1 MDAVRVAHLREA
13 LAGTEWVQS
22 ARRFAGSLRTSVAPN
37 KGGLLLVGTE
47 SYEPWHLAAHLD
59 DEAAWSGQPELS
71 PTLVRHRVPPSAPAH
86 LSAGLGRIEA
96 AGRRE
101 TVLVVAPAAPGPE
114 LLERVHDARR
124 AGATVLALD
133 DTADEGS
140 GGGPGGELRA
150 LAHDA
155 LGADAAEVDL
165 EIVQHLVSAAAG
177 ESFHGRG
184 GPAGAPG
191 LPAAATRRSSFRD
204 RLSRLAE
211 HLSAPPPTRW

>member
-22 ARRFAGSLRTSVAPN
+22 ARRLAGSLRTSVVPN
-37 KGGLLLVGTE
+37 RGGLLLVGTE

-101 TVLVVAPAAPGPE
+101 TVLVVTPGDPGPE
-114 LLERVHDARR
+114 LLQRVLDARR

-133 DTADEGS
+133 DGGS
-140 GGGPGGELRA
+140 QGSPGELHGI
-150 LAHDA
+150 AHDA
-155 LGADAAEVDL
+155 LSADSAELDL
-165 EIVQHLVSAAAG
+165 EMMQHLVSAAAG
-177 ESFHGRG
+177 ETFHGRG
-184 GPAGAPG
+184 GPSGAPG
-191 LPAAATRRSSFRD
+191 LPAAGSRKPSFRD
-204 RLSRLAE
+204 RLSRIADQ
-211 HLSAPPPTRW
+211 LSAPPPTRW